1 MDSENNFIEKLKS
14 TGLKQKE
21 LAEIL
26 GVSISVISALL
37 AGKQKPTKQ
46 HEAVYKYAFG
56 ERKPFSNPKIE
67 AVAKIMEELDP
78 AAQEDILRIAEK
90 EKRLAEIKKEEPE
103 RRAA

>member
-1 MDSENNFIEKLKS
+1 MESENNFIEKLKS

-26 GVSISVISALL
+26 GVSVSVVSALL

-67 AVAKIMEELDP
+67 AVAQIMEGLDP
-78 AAQEDILRIAEK
+78 SAQEDILRIAEK
-90 EKRLAEIKKEEPE
+90 EKRLAEIKEEPE
-103 RRAA
+103 RKAA